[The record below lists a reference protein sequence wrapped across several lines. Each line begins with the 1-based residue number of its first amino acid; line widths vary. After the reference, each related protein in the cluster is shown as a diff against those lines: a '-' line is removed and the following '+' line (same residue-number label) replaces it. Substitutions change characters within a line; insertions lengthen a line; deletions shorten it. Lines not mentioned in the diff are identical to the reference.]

1 MRVVSAKVDGFRLL
15 CGAEI
20 AFDASTTIVV
30 GRNNSGKTSLVEVF
44 YKFLDADQGRFS
56 LDDFALTN
64 LDQLVSAGADWQ
76 EAVRK
81 RADGSVADAE
91 ELEAAAVSKLP
102 SISLELEIGYE
113 ETDDLSPI
121 SKLVLDLDPER
132 HDAVL
137 VCTFGVARPHEF
149 LRAFHESSFDD
160 IVVFTR
166 KRMAFFERTFGA
178 VDKNDRNNRV
188 ELKPSD
194 VRRALLCNFIYA
206 QNLFDDTSLDTG
218 HGLSKGFEAY
228 FKAIADT
235 DGTVDDLEVALGDVA
250 TKLDGEYD
258 ALFASVFK
266 DLRVFGAGRMPSLQ
280 DVKVISEF
288 RPAELLRGSTKV
300 TYAHESGPSLPEA
313 HNGLGFSK
321 LIFIV
326 LQFVAFF
333 EQYQKA
339 QPRPGM
345 QLLFLEEPEAHL
357 HPQMQAVFV
366 KNINDYLLSKTGW
379 NVQLVLTTHSSHI
392 VAEGGFSA
400 LRYFDSQ
407 SGSLEV
413 KNLSEFPK
421 RLDPVAV
428 RPSGDGGEGDLED
441 EAPETKEARLAEEV
455 AQKTATLRFLEQ
467 YMELQ
472 RCDLFFADKVILVEG
487 LVERLLLP
495 EMIRRSGGDLKYEY
509 VSVITVGGAYALKF
523 RELLEFLA
531 VKTLIL
537 TDLDSAEPTGR
548 HKKAPTDIP
557 GAVTTNATLKR
568 WLPALSSIE
577 DLQGADDE
585 AKQAGSVRVAYQVP
599 ENGLTAVGRSFEEA
613 FILANA
619 DALAAAKGFASED
632 AFKTDDGTRL
642 TADEIRAKS
651 YDAAERIASKSD
663 FAFDILALTDWS
675 IPRYIEEGLEWLAPQ
690 SE

>member
-1 MRVVSAKVDGFRLL
+1 MSAKIDGFRLL
-15 CGAEI
+15 CGAEV
-20 AFDASTTIVV
+20 AFETSTTVIA
-30 GRNNSGKTSLVEVF
+30 GRNNSGKTSFVEVF
-44 YKFLDADQGRFS
+44 YKFLGAELGHFS
-56 LDDFALTN
+56 LDDFALKN
-64 LDQLVSAGADWQ
+64 LDQLVNAGADWKTSM
-76 EAVRK
+76 ER
-81 RADGSVADAE
+81 RSDGLVGDAE
-91 ELEAAAVSKLP
+91 AFEAAAVSKLP
-102 SISLELEIGYE
+102 SISLELEFAYDE
-113 ETDDLSPI
+113 ADDLSPI
-121 SKLVLDLDPER
+121 SKLILDLDPAR
-132 HDAVL
+132 HDALL
-137 VCTFGVARPHEF
+137 VCNFGIARPHEF
-149 LRAFHESSFDD
+149 LRAFHDSSFED
-160 IVVFTR
+160 IILFAR
-166 KRMAFFERTFGA
+166 KRMTFFERSFAA
-178 VDKNDRNNRV
+178 VDKNDRDNRT

-194 VRRALLCNFIYA
+194 VRRALRCSFIYA

-228 FKAIADT
+228 FKAIADS
-235 DGTVDDLEVALGDVA
+235 DGTVDNLEVALSDVA

-258 ALFASVFK
+258 SLFSSVFE

-300 TYAHESGPSLPEA
+300 TYTHETGPSLPEA

-333 EQYQKA
+333 EQHQKA

-366 KNINDYLLSKTGW
+366 KNINEYLGSKAGW

-413 KNLSEFPK
+413 KNLSEFHE
-421 RLDPVAV
+421 LLE
-428 RPSGDGGEGDLED
+428 PSPRTPLPNEGARKQRDESPRADGIQF
-441 EAPETKEARLAEEV
+441 V
-455 AQKTATLRFLEQ
+455 KTATEKNATLRFLEQ

-472 RCDLFFADKVILVEG
+472 RCDIFFADKVILVEG
-487 LVERLLLP
+487 LTERLLLP
-495 EMIRRSGGDLKYEY
+495 EMIRRLGGDLKYEY

-523 RELLEFLA
+523 RELLKFLA
-531 VKTLIL
+531 VKTLIV
-537 TDLDSAEPTGR
+537 TDLDSAEPKGR
-548 HKKAPTDIP
+548 HKKAPTNTP
-557 GAVTTNATLKR
+557 GAVTTNATLKH
-568 WLPALSSIE
+568 WLPGYTLIN
-577 DLQGADDE
+577 DLQLAKSDE
-585 AKQAGSVRVAYQVP
+585 KQDEVIRVAYQVP
-599 ENGLTAVGRSFEEA
+599 ENGRTEVGRSFEEA

-619 DALAAAKGFASED
+619 EAFASAEGLASEN
-632 AFKTDDGTRL
+632 AFKNDLGERL
-642 TADEIRAKS
+642 SVDEIREDS
-651 YDAAERIASKSD
+651 YEVAHRISSKSD
-663 FAFDILALTDWS
+663 FAFDILTLGQWNL
-675 IPRYIEEGLEWLAPQ
+675 PHYIEEGLKWLAPQ